1 MKNEAHVQTLTKKS
15 RVLFTSC
22 LFIYLF
28 IFCLAVLGPD
38 CFARA
43 VSSCDKLGLLLVTV
57 HEPLTEVAFIV
68 VEQRLQ

>member
-1 MKNEAHVQTLTKKS
+1 MLI
-15 RVLFTSC
+15 F
-22 LFIYLF
+22 FF
-28 IFCLAVLGPD
+28 FFCLAVLGPD

-68 VEQRLQ
+68 VEQRFQ